1 MLFMFIYF
9 LFFTFILIVI
19 VIIYFVCK
27 ITINNP
33 NTQIFHCI
41 LIIQTKK
48 WRCAK
53 KINFYFLGTD
63 YFFSFMTHPFINTAE
78 IANQDTVLEVAGL
91 KSLFLSHS
99 RTGRS

>member
-1 MLFMFIYF
+1 MLMLFMFIYF
-9 LFFTFILIVI
+9 SVFTFILIVI

-48 WRCAK
+48 WRCAQ
-53 KINFYFLGTD
+53 KINFYFFRHG
-63 YFFSFMTHPFINTAE
+63 
-78 IANQDTVLEVAGL
+78 
-91 KSLFLSHS
+91 LFLFIYD
-99 RTGRS
+99 TPFY